1 MYYYDLVCMTCSFLQ
16 GVSSFRF
23 YPRYPCFSA
32 SLVVTSVSSIGWR
45 STRRHAVLFKLDVC
59 AAIAAYACG
68 AFAFA
73 DAPMGVRLQILA
85 CMSLMSASW
94 ALPRAGRV
102 VHTCGHLL
110 LSYCLLAS
118 PIPTHEVDDRRA

>member
-1 MYYYDLVCMTCSFLQ
+1 MQLPAGRKQLPLLPSLPLLL
-16 GVSSFRF
+16 R
-23 YPRYPCFSA
+23 A
-32 SLVVTSVSSIGWR
+32 LVVTSVSSIGWR

-85 CMSLMSASW
+85 CMSLMSAS
-94 ALPRAGRV
+94 
-102 VHTCGHLL
+102 
-110 LSYCLLAS
+110 
-118 PIPTHEVDDRRA
+118 